1 LLSRSSRNSATER
14 DWTRGLGLAIVER
27 MARLLGHRIEV
38 RSRPGQGSMFAV
50 EVPLGGPCAAAEPP
64 PPPDAA
70 ALTGA
75 LVVAI
80 DDDPV
85 QLAALG
91 VLFRRWGCEVVAAAS
106 AAEAL
111 ARLSEAGRPPDAIVA
126 DYRLRGGP
134 RASDRALRQAR
145 RGRARQS

>member
-1 LLSRSSRNSATER
+1 
-14 DWTRGLGLAIVER
+14 
-27 MARLLGHRIEV
+27 
-38 RSRPGQGSMFAV
+38 
-50 EVPLGGPCAAAEPP
+50 PLGGPCAAAEPP
-64 PPPDAA
+64 PRPDAA

-91 VLFRRWGCEVVAAAS
+91 ALFRRWGCEVVAAAS

-111 ARLSEAGRPPDAIVA
+111 ARLGKAGRTPDAIVA
-126 DYRLRGGP
+126 DYRLRGSVTGAEAIAALRAKLGAP
-134 RASDRALRQAR
+134 VPGMILTGDTEPARLIEARASGFELLHKPVDPDRLRR
-145 RGRARQS
+145 VLRGLLSATAAP